1 MQAIRGFKLRPLG
14 AEFILVGES
23 VELIN
28 FNKMITMNES
38 AAYLWQQ
45 VQNMPSFTEQTL
57 ADLLLREY
65 EVSPKQAAADAHQTA
80 DHWRE
85 AGIVEP

>member
-14 AEFILVGES
+14 AEYILVGES

-45 VQNMPSFTEQTL
+45 VQDMPEFTERTL
-57 ADLLLREY
+57 VELLLREY
-65 EVSPKQAAADAHQTA
+65 EVTPEQATADAHQTA
-80 DHWRE
+80 ERWRE
-85 AGIVEP
+85 AGIVAP